1 MGRGE
6 PMTKRYVILGNG
18 IAGQTCAED
27 LRKADENATVTI
39 VAAERH
45 PLYNRVAL
53 PRYLRG
59 QVRREKV
66 FMRTAEQSASQNIDI
81 HFETWATDVDLQE
94 KVVHTNRGQDLK
106 YDAILIAT
114 GGRPKPPP
122 WPGSAEVTACIG
134 FQTLDDTDAI
144 IEKADQSERVLVMGG
159 SFIGYELAE
168 GVSFRKKANVTWIM
182 RGPWFLRYVLDEEG
196 GRLCRRLGEEQ
207 GVQFITSDEV
217 QKFSRQNGRY
227 LAETVN
233 GEKVEFDLLTYG
245 VGLDYY
251 TEPVRDGRVELSKGI
266 ITDSK
271 LRTSAPDA
279 YAAGD
284 IAVFYD
290 LMVERHNQMGTWDNA
305 EAHGKVAAR
314 NMAGADE
321 DFFDVPTYTTTMF
334 GSTLAVMG
342 VKPDVQPGLESVRTF
357 SFEEKFYRKLF
368 FKDDRLV
375 GAIMIGPPK
384 GRKKLIE
391 IMRSRQKIERPKQE
405 LLDPANLKEST
416 VRRGD
421 ESSYRLPRTNGI
433 RLQRN
438 RSFDPSDPRVD
449 PPLAKGRH
457 RPDAERGRGR
467 GGPVPSSPLRG
478 RTWTEGGLDR
488 ASPRRSPCP
497 GRATRGD
504 LRGSGSAA
512 GRRARAAGVAGG
524 PARQAAPRHRVAS
537 PGGAA

>member
-1 MGRGE
+1 LTR
-6 PMTKRYVILGNG
+6 RYVVIGNG
-18 IAGQTCAED
+18 IAGQTCAEE
-27 LRKADENATVTI
+27 LRKADTEASVVMI
-39 VAAERH
+39 AAERH

-66 FMRTAEQSASQNIDI
+66 LMRTVEDYARQNLEI
-81 HFETWATDVDLQE
+81 HFETWATEIDARG
-94 KVVHTNRGQDLK
+94 KVVHTNRGQEFP
-106 YDAILIAT
+106 YDALLIAT

-122 WPGSAEVTACIG
+122 WPGSDEVSACLG

-144 IEKADQSERVLVMGG
+144 LEKADACERVLVMGG

-168 GVSFRKKANVTWIM
+168 GVSFRKKSKLTWIM

-196 GRLCRRLGEEQ
+196 GRLCRQLGEAQ
-207 GVQFITSDEV
+207 DVQFLVSDEV
-217 QKFSRQNGRY
+217 ERFGRTNGRFT
-227 LAETVN
+227 ARTVN
-233 GEKVEFDLLTYG
+233 GHTVDFDLLTYG

-251 TEPVRDGRVELSKGI
+251 TEPTRDTGIELNKGI
-266 ITDSK
+266 VTDSK
-271 LRTSAPDA
+271 LRTSAPDV

-314 NMAGADE
+314 NMAGASE

-342 VKPDVQPGLESVRTF
+342 VTPDVQPDLESVRTF

-391 IMRSRQKIERPKQE
+391 IMRSRQVIERPKEE
-405 LLDPANLKEST
+405 LLDPTNLK
-416 VRRGD
+416 
-421 ESSYRLPRTNGI
+421 
-433 RLQRN
+433 
-438 RSFDPSDPRVD
+438 
-449 PPLAKGRH
+449 
-457 RPDAERGRGR
+457 
-467 GGPVPSSPLRG
+467 
-478 RTWTEGGLDR
+478 
-488 ASPRRSPCP
+488 
-497 GRATRGD
+497 
-504 LRGSGSAA
+504 
-512 GRRARAAGVAGG
+512 
-524 PARQAAPRHRVAS
+524 
-537 PGGAA
+537 

>member
-1 MGRGE
+1 
-6 PMTKRYVILGNG
+6 MTRRYVVIGNG
-18 IAGQTCAED
+18 IAGQTAAEE
-27 LRKADENATVTI
+27 LRKADAEASI
-39 VAAERH
+39 VMIAAERH

-66 FMRTAEQSASQNIDI
+66 LMRTVEDYANRNLEI
-81 HFETWATDVDLQE
+81 HFETWATEIDPRS
-94 KVVHTNRGQDLK
+94 KVVHTNRGQEFP
-106 YDAILIAT
+106 YDALLIAT

-122 WPGSAEVTACIG
+122 WPGSDEVSACLG

-144 IEKADQSERVLVMGG
+144 IEKADASERVLVMGG

-168 GVSFRKKANVTWIM
+168 GVSFRKKAKLTWIM

-196 GRLCRRLGEEQ
+196 GRLCRQLGEAQ
-207 GVQFITSDEV
+207 DVQFIVGDEV
-217 QKFSRQNGRY
+217 ERFSRTNGRFT
-227 LAETVN
+227 AKTVN
-233 GEKVEFDLLTYG
+233 GFQVDFDLLTYG

-251 TEPVRDGRVELSKGI
+251 TEPARDAGIELNKGI
-266 ITDSK
+266 VTDSK
-271 LRTSAPDA
+271 LRTNAPDV

-305 EAHGKVAAR
+305 IAHGEVAAR

-342 VKPDVQPGLESVRTF
+342 VTPDVQPDLESVRTYDF
-357 SFEEKFYRKLF
+357 DEKFYRKLF

-391 IMRSRQKIERPKQE
+391 IMRSRNKIERPKEE
-405 LLDPANLKEST
+405 LLDPTNLK
-416 VRRGD
+416 D
-421 ESSYRLPRTNGI
+421 
-433 RLQRN
+433 
-438 RSFDPSDPRVD
+438 
-449 PPLAKGRH
+449 
-457 RPDAERGRGR
+457 
-467 GGPVPSSPLRG
+467 
-478 RTWTEGGLDR
+478 
-488 ASPRRSPCP
+488 
-497 GRATRGD
+497 
-504 LRGSGSAA
+504 
-512 GRRARAAGVAGG
+512 
-524 PARQAAPRHRVAS
+524 
-537 PGGAA
+537 

>member
-1 MGRGE
+1 LSR
-6 PMTKRYVILGNG
+6 RYVILGNG
-18 IAGQTCAED
+18 IAGQTAAEE
-27 LRKADENATVTI
+27 LRKLDADASI
-39 VAAERH
+39 VMIAAERH

-66 FMRTAEQSASQNIDI
+66 FMRTVEDYARQNLDI
-81 HFETWATDVDLQE
+81 HFETWATEVDVAK
-94 KVVHTNRGQDLK
+94 KVVRTNRGDEFA
-106 YDAILIAT
+106 YDALLVAT

-122 WPGSAEVTACIG
+122 WPGCDEVSQTVG

-144 IEKADQSERVLVMGG
+144 IEKADAAERVLVMGG

-168 GVSFRKKANVTWIM
+168 GVSYRKKAQLTWIM

-196 GRLCRRLGEEQ
+196 GKLCRQMGEAQ
-207 GVQFITSDEV
+207 GVEFITSDEV
-217 QKFSRQNGRY
+217 QKFGRLNGRF

-233 GEKVEFDLLTYG
+233 GKRVEFDLLTYG

-251 TEPVRDGRVELSKGI
+251 TEPVRGTGVKLDRGVV
-266 ITDSK
+266 TDAK
-271 LRTSAPDA
+271 LRASAPDV

-342 VKPDVQPGLESVRTF
+342 VTPDVQPDLESVRTF

-391 IMRSRQKIERPKQE
+391 IMRSRQRIERPKQE
-405 LLDPANLKEST
+405 LLDPNNLK
-416 VRRGD
+416 D
-421 ESSYRLPRTNGI
+421 
-433 RLQRN
+433 
-438 RSFDPSDPRVD
+438 
-449 PPLAKGRH
+449 
-457 RPDAERGRGR
+457 
-467 GGPVPSSPLRG
+467 
-478 RTWTEGGLDR
+478 
-488 ASPRRSPCP
+488 
-497 GRATRGD
+497 
-504 LRGSGSAA
+504 
-512 GRRARAAGVAGG
+512 
-524 PARQAAPRHRVAS
+524 
-537 PGGAA
+537 

>member
-1 MGRGE
+1 M
-6 PMTKRYVILGNG
+6 I
-18 IAGQTCAED
+18 
-27 LRKADENATVTI
+27 
-39 VAAERH
+39 AAERH

-66 FMRTAEQSASQNIDI
+66 MMRTLEDYTRQNLDL
-81 HFETWATDVDLQE
+81 HLETWATEVDVAT
-94 KVVHTNRGQDLK
+94 KTVHTNRDHSFP
-106 YDAILIAT
+106 YDALLIAT

-122 WPGSAEVTACIG
+122 WPGSDQVSQCLG

-144 IEKADQSERVLVMGG
+144 IEKADSSEHILVMGG

-168 GVSFRKKANVTWIM
+168 GVSFRKKAKVTWIM

-196 GRLCRRLGEEQ
+196 GRVCRQLGEAQ
-207 GVQFITSDEV
+207 GVEFITSDEV
-217 QKFSRQNGRY
+217 QKFSRNNGRF

-233 GEKVEFDLLTYG
+233 GRRVDFDVLTYG

-251 TEPVRDGRVELSKGI
+251 NEPTRGTGIELDKGI
-266 ITDSK
+266 VTDAK
-271 LRTSAPDA
+271 LRTKAPDV

-290 LMVERHNQMGTWDNA
+290 LMVERQNQMGTWDNA

-314 NMAGADE
+314 NMAGGSD

-342 VKPDVQPGLESVRTF
+342 VTPDVQPNLESVRTF

-391 IMRSRQKIERPKQE
+391 IMRSRQKIERPKQD
-405 LLDPANLKEST
+405 LLDPNNLKE
-416 VRRGD
+416 
-421 ESSYRLPRTNGI
+421 
-433 RLQRN
+433 
-438 RSFDPSDPRVD
+438 
-449 PPLAKGRH
+449 
-457 RPDAERGRGR
+457 
-467 GGPVPSSPLRG
+467 
-478 RTWTEGGLDR
+478 
-488 ASPRRSPCP
+488 
-497 GRATRGD
+497 
-504 LRGSGSAA
+504 
-512 GRRARAAGVAGG
+512 
-524 PARQAAPRHRVAS
+524 
-537 PGGAA
+537 

>member
-1 MGRGE
+1 MSR
-6 PMTKRYVILGNG
+6 RYVVLGNG
-18 IAGQTCAED
+18 IAGQTAAEE
-27 LRKADENATVTI
+27 LRKLDAEASI
-39 VAAERH
+39 VMIAAERH

-66 FMRTAEQSASQNIDI
+66 FMRTPEDYTRQNLDI
-81 HFETWATDVDLQE
+81 HFETWATEVDFAR
-94 KVVHTNRGQDLK
+94 KVVRTNRDQEFE
-106 YDAILIAT
+106 YDALLIAT

-122 WPGSAEVTACIG
+122 WPGSDEVSQTIG

-144 IEKADQSERVLVMGG
+144 IEKADAAGRVLVMGG

-168 GVSFRKKANVTWIM
+168 GVSFRKKAQLTWIM

-196 GRLCRRLGEEQ
+196 GQLCRQLGEAQ
-207 GVQFITSDEV
+207 GVEFICSDEV
-217 QKFSRQNGRY
+217 QKFSRVNGRF

-233 GEKVEFDLLTYG
+233 GKRVEFDVLTYG

-251 TEPVRDGRVELSKGI
+251 TEPVRDSVVKLDKGI
-266 ITDSK
+266 VTDAK
-271 LRTSAPDA
+271 LRASAPDV

-314 NMAGADE
+314 NMAGGDE

-342 VKPDVQPGLESVRTF
+342 VTPDVQPGLESVRTY
-357 SFEEKFYRKLF
+357 SLEEKFYRKLF
-368 FKDDRLV
+368 FKDERLV

-391 IMRSRQKIERPKQE
+391 IMRSRQRIERPKQE
-405 LLDPANLKEST
+405 LLDPNNLK
-416 VRRGD
+416 
-421 ESSYRLPRTNGI
+421 
-433 RLQRN
+433 
-438 RSFDPSDPRVD
+438 
-449 PPLAKGRH
+449 
-457 RPDAERGRGR
+457 DA
-467 GGPVPSSPLRG
+467 
-478 RTWTEGGLDR
+478 
-488 ASPRRSPCP
+488 
-497 GRATRGD
+497 
-504 LRGSGSAA
+504 
-512 GRRARAAGVAGG
+512 
-524 PARQAAPRHRVAS
+524 
-537 PGGAA
+537 

>member
-1 MGRGE
+1 MSR
-6 PMTKRYVILGNG
+6 RYVILGNG
-18 IAGQTCAED
+18 IAGQTAAEE
-27 LRKADENATVTI
+27 LRKLDGEASI
-39 VAAERH
+39 VMIAAERH

-66 FMRTAEQSASQNIDI
+66 FMRTVEDYVKHNLEIY
-81 HFETWATDVDLQE
+81 FETWATEVDVTG
-94 KVVHTNRGQDLK
+94 KIVRTNRDQEFP
-106 YDAILIAT
+106 YDALLVAT

-122 WPGSAEVTACIG
+122 WPGCDDISQTIG

-144 IEKADQSERVLVMGG
+144 IEKADTSERVLVMGG

-168 GVSFRKKANVTWIM
+168 GVSFRKKAQLTWIM

-196 GRLCRRLGEEQ
+196 GQLCRQLGEAQ
-207 GVQFITSDEV
+207 GVEFITSDEV
-217 QKFSRQNGRY
+217 QKFSRMNGRF

-233 GEKVEFDLLTYG
+233 GKRVEFDLLTYG

-251 TEPVRDGRVELSKGI
+251 TEPVSRSEVKLDKGI
-266 ITDSK
+266 VTDSK
-271 LRTSAPDA
+271 LRASAPDV

-290 LMVERHNQMGTWDNA
+290 LTVEHHNQMGTWDNA

-342 VKPDVQPGLESVRTF
+342 VTPDVQPGLESVRTF

-368 FKDDRLV
+368 FKNDRLV

-391 IMRSRQKIERPKQE
+391 IMRSRQVIERPRQE
-405 LLDPANLKEST
+405 LLDPNNLK
-416 VRRGD
+416 D
-421 ESSYRLPRTNGI
+421 
-433 RLQRN
+433 
-438 RSFDPSDPRVD
+438 
-449 PPLAKGRH
+449 
-457 RPDAERGRGR
+457 
-467 GGPVPSSPLRG
+467 
-478 RTWTEGGLDR
+478 
-488 ASPRRSPCP
+488 
-497 GRATRGD
+497 
-504 LRGSGSAA
+504 
-512 GRRARAAGVAGG
+512 
-524 PARQAAPRHRVAS
+524 
-537 PGGAA
+537 

>member
-1 MGRGE
+1 MSR
-6 PMTKRYVILGNG
+6 RYVILGNG
-18 IAGQTCAED
+18 IAGQTAAEE
-27 LRKADENATVTI
+27 LRKLDADASI
-39 VAAERH
+39 VMIAAERH

-66 FMRTAEQSASQNIDI
+66 FMRTLDDYARQNLDI
-81 HFETWATDVDLQE
+81 HLETWATEVDVAR
-94 KVVHTNRGQDLK
+94 KVVRTNRDDEFA
-106 YDAILIAT
+106 YDALLVAT

-122 WPGSAEVTACIG
+122 WPGCDQVSQTIG

-144 IEKADQSERVLVMGG
+144 IEKADASERVLVMGG

-168 GVSFRKKANVTWIM
+168 GVSFRKKAQLTWIM

-196 GRLCRRLGEEQ
+196 GQLCRQLGEAQ
-207 GVQFITSDEV
+207 GVEFVTSDEV
-217 QKFSRQNGRY
+217 QKFSRLNGRFQ
-227 LAETVN
+227 AETVN
-233 GEKVEFDLLTYG
+233 GKRVEFDLLTYG

-251 TEPVRDGRVELSKGI
+251 TEAVSGTEIKVDKGVV
-266 ITDSK
+266 TDSK
-271 LRTSAPDA
+271 LRTSAPDV

-305 EAHGKVAAR
+305 EAHGRVAAR

-342 VKPDVQPGLESVRTF
+342 VTPDVQPGLESVRTY
-357 SFEEKFYRKLF
+357 SLDEKFYRKLF

-391 IMRSRQKIERPKQE
+391 IMRSRQRIERPKQE
-405 LLDPANLKEST
+405 LLDPNNLKDS
-416 VRRGD
+416 
-421 ESSYRLPRTNGI
+421 
-433 RLQRN
+433 
-438 RSFDPSDPRVD
+438 
-449 PPLAKGRH
+449 
-457 RPDAERGRGR
+457 
-467 GGPVPSSPLRG
+467 
-478 RTWTEGGLDR
+478 
-488 ASPRRSPCP
+488 
-497 GRATRGD
+497 
-504 LRGSGSAA
+504 
-512 GRRARAAGVAGG
+512 
-524 PARQAAPRHRVAS
+524 
-537 PGGAA
+537 

>member
-1 MGRGE
+1 
-6 PMTKRYVILGNG
+6 MTRRYVILGNG
-18 IAGQTCAED
+18 IAGQTCAEE
-27 LRKADENATVTI
+27 LRKLDPEAAI
-39 VAAERH
+39 VMIAAERY

-66 FMRTAEQSASQNIDI
+66 LMRTVEDYAKQNLEI
-81 HFETWATDVDLQE
+81 HFETWATEIDVKS
-94 KVVHTNRGQDLK
+94 KVVRTSRDQSFP

-122 WPGSAEVTACIG
+122 WPGSDLVSRCIG
-134 FQTLDDTDAI
+134 FQTLDDTDEI
-144 IEKADQSERVLVMGG
+144 IEKADAAERVLVMGG

-168 GVSFRKKANVTWIM
+168 GVSFRKKAQLTWIM

-196 GRLCRRLGEEQ
+196 GQLCRQLGEAQ
-207 GVQFITSDEV
+207 GVEFITSDEV
-217 QKFSRQNGRY
+217 QKFSRVNGRF

-233 GEKVEFDLLTYG
+233 GRRVDFDVLTYG

-251 TEPVRDGRVELSKGI
+251 TEPVRGTGIELNKGI
-266 ITDSK
+266 VTDAK

-314 NMAGADE
+314 NMAGASD

-342 VKPDVQPGLESVRTF
+342 VTPDVQPDLESVRTY
-357 SFEEKFYRKLF
+357 SFEEKYYRKLF

-391 IMRSRQKIERPKQE
+391 IMRSRHRIERPKQE
-405 LLDPANLKEST
+405 LLDPNNLK
-416 VRRGD
+416 D
-421 ESSYRLPRTNGI
+421 
-433 RLQRN
+433 
-438 RSFDPSDPRVD
+438 
-449 PPLAKGRH
+449 
-457 RPDAERGRGR
+457 
-467 GGPVPSSPLRG
+467 
-478 RTWTEGGLDR
+478 
-488 ASPRRSPCP
+488 
-497 GRATRGD
+497 
-504 LRGSGSAA
+504 
-512 GRRARAAGVAGG
+512 
-524 PARQAAPRHRVAS
+524 
-537 PGGAA
+537 

>member
-1 MGRGE
+1 LTR
-6 PMTKRYVILGNG
+6 RYVVIGNG
-18 IAGQTCAED
+18 IAGQTCAEE
-27 LRKADENATVTI
+27 LRKADAEASI
-39 VAAERH
+39 VMIAAERY

-66 FMRTAEQSASQNIDI
+66 LMRTVEDYAARNLDI
-81 HFETWATDVDLQE
+81 HFETWATEIDAQS
-94 KVVHTNRGQDLK
+94 KVVRTNRGQEFP
-106 YDAILIAT
+106 YDALLIAT

-122 WPGSAEVTACIG
+122 WPGSDEVSACLG

-144 IEKADQSERVLVMGG
+144 IEKADASERVLVMGG

-168 GVSFRKKANVTWIM
+168 GVSFRKKAKLTWIM

-196 GRLCRRLGEEQ
+196 GRLCRQLGEAQ
-207 GVQFITSDEV
+207 DVQFLISDEV
-217 QKFSRQNGRY
+217 QKFSRTNGRFH
-227 LAETVN
+227 AETVS
-233 GEKVEFDLLTYG
+233 GHKVDFDLLTYG

-251 TEPVRDGRVELSKGI
+251 TEPVRNTGIELNKGI
-266 ITDSK
+266 VTDSK
-271 LRTSAPDA
+271 LRTAAPGV

-284 IAVFYD
+284 VAVFYD

-314 NMAGADE
+314 NMAGDEE

-342 VKPDVQPGLESVRTF
+342 VTPDVQPDLESVRTF

-391 IMRSRQKIERPKQE
+391 IMRSRHVIERPKQE
-405 LLDPANLKEST
+405 LLDPNNLK
-416 VRRGD
+416 D
-421 ESSYRLPRTNGI
+421 
-433 RLQRN
+433 
-438 RSFDPSDPRVD
+438 
-449 PPLAKGRH
+449 
-457 RPDAERGRGR
+457 
-467 GGPVPSSPLRG
+467 
-478 RTWTEGGLDR
+478 
-488 ASPRRSPCP
+488 
-497 GRATRGD
+497 
-504 LRGSGSAA
+504 
-512 GRRARAAGVAGG
+512 
-524 PARQAAPRHRVAS
+524 
-537 PGGAA
+537 

>member
-1 MGRGE
+1 
-6 PMTKRYVILGNG
+6 MTRLYVVIGNG
-18 IAGQTCAED
+18 IAGQTAAED
-27 LRKADENATVTI
+27 LRKADADASI
-39 VAAERH
+39 VMIAAERH

-66 FMRTAEQSASQNIDI
+66 LMRTVEDYAKQNLEI
-81 HFETWATDVDLQE
+81 HFETWATEIDVNA
-94 KVVHTNRGQDLK
+94 KVVRTNRGQEFP
-106 YDAILIAT
+106 YDALLIAT

-122 WPGSAEVTACIG
+122 WAGSDQVSACLG

-144 IEKADQSERVLVMGG
+144 IEKADASERVLVMGG

-168 GVSFRKKANVTWIM
+168 GVSFRKKSQLTWIM

-196 GRLCRRLGEEQ
+196 GRLCRQMGEAQ
-207 GVQFITSDEV
+207 GVEFITSDEV
-217 QKFSRQNGRY
+217 QKFSRTNGRFH
-227 LAETVN
+227 AETVN
-233 GEKVEFDLLTYG
+233 GKHVDFNLLTYG

-251 TEPVRDGRVELSKGI
+251 TEPLRDTGIELNKGI
-266 ITDSK
+266 VTDAK
-271 LRTSAPDA
+271 LRTAAPDV

-284 IAVFYD
+284 VAVFYD

-305 EAHGKVAAR
+305 EAHGEVAAR

-342 VKPDVQPGLESVRTF
+342 VTPDVQPGLESVRTY

-391 IMRSRQKIERPKQE
+391 IMRSRNKIERPKQE
-405 LLDPANLKEST
+405 LLDPNNLK
-416 VRRGD
+416 D
-421 ESSYRLPRTNGI
+421 
-433 RLQRN
+433 Q
-438 RSFDPSDPRVD
+438 
-449 PPLAKGRH
+449 
-457 RPDAERGRGR
+457 
-467 GGPVPSSPLRG
+467 
-478 RTWTEGGLDR
+478 
-488 ASPRRSPCP
+488 
-497 GRATRGD
+497 
-504 LRGSGSAA
+504 
-512 GRRARAAGVAGG
+512 
-524 PARQAAPRHRVAS
+524 
-537 PGGAA
+537 

>member
-1 MGRGE
+1 
-6 PMTKRYVILGNG
+6 MTKRYVILGNG

-27 LRKADENATVTI
+27 LRKADSEASITI
-39 VAAERH
+39 VAAEKH

-66 FMRTAEQSASQNIDI
+66 FMRTAEHSAQQNIDV
-81 HFETWATDVDLQE
+81 HFETWATEVDLRD
-94 KVVHTNRGQDLK
+94 KVVHTNRGQRFE

-122 WPGSAEVTACIG
+122 WPGSADVSSCIG
-134 FQTLDDTDAI
+134 FQTLDDTDTI
-144 IEKADQSERVLVMGG
+144 IEKADASQRVLVMGG

-168 GVSFRKKANVTWIM
+168 GVSYRKKAQVTWIM

-196 GRLCRRLGEEQ
+196 GQLCRQLGEEQ
-207 GVQFITSDEV
+207 GVHFITTDEV
-217 QKFSRQNGRY
+217 QKFSRSNGRY
-227 LAETVN
+227 TAETVN

-251 TEPVRDGRVELSKGI
+251 TEPVRDRVEMNKGI
-266 ITDSK
+266 VTDAK
-271 LRTSAPDA
+271 LRSSAPDA

-305 EAHGKVAAR
+305 EAHGRVAAR
-314 NMAGADE
+314 NMAGANE

-342 VKPDVQPGLESVRTF
+342 VTPDVQPGLESVRTF

-368 FKDDRLV
+368 FKDERLV

-405 LLDPANLKEST
+405 LLDPANLK
-416 VRRGD
+416 D
-421 ESSYRLPRTNGI
+421 
-433 RLQRN
+433 
-438 RSFDPSDPRVD
+438 
-449 PPLAKGRH
+449 
-457 RPDAERGRGR
+457 
-467 GGPVPSSPLRG
+467 
-478 RTWTEGGLDR
+478 
-488 ASPRRSPCP
+488 
-497 GRATRGD
+497 
-504 LRGSGSAA
+504 
-512 GRRARAAGVAGG
+512 
-524 PARQAAPRHRVAS
+524 
-537 PGGAA
+537 

>member
-1 MGRGE
+1 
-6 PMTKRYVILGNG
+6 MTRRYVILGNG

-27 LRKADENATVTI
+27 LRKADADASI
-39 VAAERH
+39 VMIAAERH

-66 FMRTAEQSASQNIDI
+66 FIRTVEDYARQTLEI
-81 HFETWATDVDLQE
+81 HFETWATEIDFAGKIVR
-94 KVVHTNRGQDLK
+94 TNRGQEFG
-106 YDAILIAT
+106 YDALLIAT

-122 WPGSAEVTACIG
+122 WPGSDQVSQTIG

-144 IEKADQSERVLVMGG
+144 IEKADTSERVLVMGG

-168 GVSFRKKANVTWIM
+168 GVSYRKKAKLTWIM

-196 GRLCRRLGEEQ
+196 GQLCRQLGEAQ
-207 GVQFITSDEV
+207 GVDFITSDEV
-217 QKFSRQNGRY
+217 QKFSRNNGRFV
-227 LAETVN
+227 AETVN
-233 GEKVEFDLLTYG
+233 GHRVEFDLLTYG

-251 TEPVRDGRVELSKGI
+251 TEPVHAAGLELNKGI
-266 ITDSK
+266 VTDSK
-271 LRTSAPDA
+271 LQASVPNV

-314 NMAGADE
+314 NMAGESE

-342 VKPDVQPGLESVRTF
+342 VTPDVQPGLESVRTF
-357 SFEEKFYRKLF
+357 SSEEKFYRKLF

-375 GAIMIGPPK
+375 GAIMIGRPK

-391 IMRSRQKIERPKQE
+391 IMRSRQRIERPKQE
-405 LLDPANLKEST
+405 LLDPANLKDS
-416 VRRGD
+416 
-421 ESSYRLPRTNGI
+421 
-433 RLQRN
+433 
-438 RSFDPSDPRVD
+438 
-449 PPLAKGRH
+449 
-457 RPDAERGRGR
+457 
-467 GGPVPSSPLRG
+467 
-478 RTWTEGGLDR
+478 
-488 ASPRRSPCP
+488 
-497 GRATRGD
+497 
-504 LRGSGSAA
+504 
-512 GRRARAAGVAGG
+512 
-524 PARQAAPRHRVAS
+524 
-537 PGGAA
+537 

>member
-1 MGRGE
+1 LSR
-6 PMTKRYVILGNG
+6 RYVILGNG
-18 IAGQTCAED
+18 IAGQTAAEE
-27 LRKADENATVTI
+27 LRKLDADASI
-39 VAAERH
+39 VMIAAERH

-66 FMRTAEQSASQNIDI
+66 FMRTVEDYAKQNLDI
-81 HFETWATDVDLQE
+81 HFETWATDVDISA
-94 KVVHTNRGQDLK
+94 KVVRTNRGQEFP
-106 YDAILIAT
+106 YDALLIAT

-122 WPGSAEVTACIG
+122 WPGSDEVSQTIG

-144 IEKADQSERVLVMGG
+144 IEKADAAERVLVMGG

-168 GVSFRKKANVTWIM
+168 GVSFRKKAKLTWIM

-196 GRLCRRLGEEQ
+196 GQLCRQLGEAQ
-207 GVQFITSDEV
+207 GVEFICSDEV
-217 QKFSRQNGRY
+217 QKFSRINGRF
-227 LAETVN
+227 LAETAN
-233 GEKVEFDLLTYG
+233 GKRVDFDVLTYG

-251 TEPVRDGRVELSKGI
+251 TEPVRDSVVKLDKGI
-266 ITDSK
+266 VTDAK
-271 LRTSAPDA
+271 LRASAPDV

-305 EAHGKVAAR
+305 EAHGRVAAG

-342 VKPDVQPGLESVRTF
+342 VTPDVQPDLESVRTY

-391 IMRSRQKIERPKQE
+391 IMRSRQRIERPKQE
-405 LLDPANLKEST
+405 LLDPENLK
-416 VRRGD
+416 D
-421 ESSYRLPRTNGI
+421 
-433 RLQRN
+433 
-438 RSFDPSDPRVD
+438 
-449 PPLAKGRH
+449 H
-457 RPDAERGRGR
+457 
-467 GGPVPSSPLRG
+467 
-478 RTWTEGGLDR
+478 
-488 ASPRRSPCP
+488 
-497 GRATRGD
+497 
-504 LRGSGSAA
+504 
-512 GRRARAAGVAGG
+512 
-524 PARQAAPRHRVAS
+524 
-537 PGGAA
+537 

>member
-1 MGRGE
+1 VTR
-6 PMTKRYVILGNG
+6 RYVVIGNG
-18 IAGQTCAED
+18 IAGQTCAEE
-27 LRKADENATVTI
+27 LRKMDAEASI
-39 VAAERH
+39 VMIAAERH

-66 FMRTAEQSASQNIDI
+66 LMRTVEDYATRGLDI
-81 HFETWATDVDLQE
+81 HFETWATEIDARR
-94 KVVHTNRGQDLK
+94 KVVRTNRAQEFP
-106 YDAILIAT
+106 YDALLVAT

-122 WPGSAEVTACIG
+122 WPGSDQVSNALG

-144 IEKADQSERVLVMGG
+144 IEKADASERVLVMGG

-168 GVSFRKKANVTWIM
+168 GVSFRQKSKLTWIM

-196 GRLCRRLGEEQ
+196 GQLCRQMGEAQ
-207 GVQFITSDEV
+207 GVQFICSDEV
-217 QKFSRQNGRY
+217 QRFSRTNGRF

-251 TEPVRDGRVELSKGI
+251 TEPVRDTGIELNKGI
-266 ITDSK
+266 VTDSK
-271 LRTSAPDA
+271 LRTSAPDV

-314 NMAGADE
+314 NMAGESE

-342 VKPDVQPGLESVRTF
+342 VTPDVQPDLESVRTF
-357 SFEEKFYRKLF
+357 SYEEKFYRKLF

-391 IMRSRQKIERPKQE
+391 IMRSRKVIERPKQE
-405 LLDPANLKEST
+405 LLDPANLK
-416 VRRGD
+416 D
-421 ESSYRLPRTNGI
+421 
-433 RLQRN
+433 
-438 RSFDPSDPRVD
+438 
-449 PPLAKGRH
+449 
-457 RPDAERGRGR
+457 
-467 GGPVPSSPLRG
+467 
-478 RTWTEGGLDR
+478 
-488 ASPRRSPCP
+488 
-497 GRATRGD
+497 
-504 LRGSGSAA
+504 
-512 GRRARAAGVAGG
+512 
-524 PARQAAPRHRVAS
+524 
-537 PGGAA
+537 

>member
-1 MGRGE
+1 MSR
-6 PMTKRYVILGNG
+6 RYVILGNG
-18 IAGQTCAED
+18 IAGQTAAEE
-27 LRKADENATVTI
+27 LRKLDGEASI
-39 VAAERH
+39 VMIAAERH

-66 FMRTAEQSASQNIDI
+66 FMRTVEDYVKHNLEIY
-81 HFETWATDVDLQE
+81 FETWATEVDVAG
-94 KVVHTNRGQDLK
+94 KIVRTNREQEFP
-106 YDAILIAT
+106 YDALLVAT

-122 WPGSAEVTACIG
+122 WPGCDDVSQTVG

-144 IEKADQSERVLVMGG
+144 IEKADTSERVLVMGG

-168 GVSFRKKANVTWIM
+168 GVSYRKKARLTWIM

-196 GRLCRRLGEEQ
+196 GQLCRQMGEAQ
-207 GVQFITSDEV
+207 GVEFICSDEV
-217 QKFSRQNGRY
+217 QKFSRINGRF
-227 LAETVN
+227 LAETAN
-233 GEKVEFDLLTYG
+233 GKRVEFDVLTYG

-251 TEPVRDGRVELSKGI
+251 TEPVRDSVVKLDKGI
-266 ITDSK
+266 VTDAK
-271 LRTSAPDA
+271 LRASAPDV

-314 NMAGADE
+314 NMAGGDE

-342 VKPDVQPGLESVRTF
+342 VTPDVQPGLESVRTF

-391 IMRSRQKIERPKQE
+391 IMRSRSRIERPKQE
-405 LLDPANLKEST
+405 LLDPNNLK
-416 VRRGD
+416 D
-421 ESSYRLPRTNGI
+421 
-433 RLQRN
+433 
-438 RSFDPSDPRVD
+438 
-449 PPLAKGRH
+449 
-457 RPDAERGRGR
+457 
-467 GGPVPSSPLRG
+467 
-478 RTWTEGGLDR
+478 
-488 ASPRRSPCP
+488 
-497 GRATRGD
+497 
-504 LRGSGSAA
+504 
-512 GRRARAAGVAGG
+512 
-524 PARQAAPRHRVAS
+524 
-537 PGGAA
+537 

>member
-1 MGRGE
+1 
-6 PMTKRYVILGNG
+6 MTKRFVILGNG

-27 LRKADENATVTI
+27 LRKADSEASITI
-39 VAAERH
+39 IAAEKH

-66 FMRTAEQSASQNIDI
+66 FMRTAEQSAQQSIDI
-81 HFETWATDVDLQE
+81 HFETWATEVDLGD
-94 KVVHTNRGQDLK
+94 KVVHTNRGQRFE

-122 WPGSAEVTACIG
+122 WPGSADVSACIG

-144 IEKADQSERVLVMGG
+144 IEKADASQRVLVMGG

-168 GVSFRKKANVTWIM
+168 GVSYRKKAQVTWIM
-182 RGPWFLRYVLDEEG
+182 RGPWFLRYVLDKEG
-196 GRLCRRLGEEQ
+196 GKLCRQLGEEQ

-217 QKFSRQNGRY
+217 QKFSRSNGRY
-227 LAETVN
+227 TAETVN

-251 TEPVRDGRVELSKGI
+251 TEPVRDRVEMNKGI
-266 ITDSK
+266 VTDAK

-305 EAHGKVAAR
+305 EAHGRVAAR
-314 NMAGADE
+314 NMAGANE

-342 VKPDVQPGLESVRTF
+342 VTPDVQPGLESVRTF

-405 LLDPANLKEST
+405 LLDPANLK
-416 VRRGD
+416 D
-421 ESSYRLPRTNGI
+421 
-433 RLQRN
+433 
-438 RSFDPSDPRVD
+438 
-449 PPLAKGRH
+449 
-457 RPDAERGRGR
+457 
-467 GGPVPSSPLRG
+467 
-478 RTWTEGGLDR
+478 
-488 ASPRRSPCP
+488 
-497 GRATRGD
+497 
-504 LRGSGSAA
+504 
-512 GRRARAAGVAGG
+512 
-524 PARQAAPRHRVAS
+524 
-537 PGGAA
+537 